1 MKEERGKGGWGLRV
15 GVGEEEVDDDDDDE
29 EEEEEDKEDKELGG
43 LFFWGG
49 IFLFC
54 IVIFII
60 FGLRYLDAAVFQGL
74 WRKFLWWVL
83 ISWFSLIS
91 LFLIL
96 GLYFCEYDYS
106 ILVFFSCTILG

>member
-1 MKEERGKGGWGLRV
+1 MRV

-29 EEEEEDKEDKELGG
+29 EEEEEDKEDKEDKELGG
-43 LFFWGG
+43 LFFWGGG

-74 WRKFLWWVL
+74 WRKFL
-83 ISWFSLIS
+83 
-91 LFLIL
+91 
-96 GLYFCEYDYS
+96 
-106 ILVFFSCTILG
+106 